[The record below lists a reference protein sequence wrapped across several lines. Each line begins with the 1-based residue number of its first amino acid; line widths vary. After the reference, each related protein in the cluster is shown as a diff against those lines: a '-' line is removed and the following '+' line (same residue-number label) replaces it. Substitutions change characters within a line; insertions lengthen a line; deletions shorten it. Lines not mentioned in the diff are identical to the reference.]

1 MNDNNQNK
9 QPATKTDHDSP
20 WKKALEKYFKEF
32 LQLLFTDIHDKID
45 WTKGHSFLDKEL
57 QQITADAQVGRRYAD
72 QLIKVYAKDGSEE
85 WVLIHVEVQ
94 GSTDKAFAERMLTY
108 WSRIKDRHKMKVLSL
123 AVLADTNRNY
133 QPDTF
138 NFHHWGLKLL
148 FSYPVAK
155 LIDWEADWQ
164 SLETSDNV
172 FAHIVMAQIKAKRVK
187 DSELLLSSKLG
198 LIRTLY
204 ERGYSREQVVE
215 LFNIIDWMIK
225 LPAPLEMQFK
235 SLVDQIQEEKKMPYI
250 NTFDRLAMQHGRQEG
265 RQEGL
270 EKGLVKGLEKGR
282 QEAEERALQEKLASA
297 RQLLLLGV
305 LSKEQIAEVL
315 NLPLE
320 KVTQLASE

>member
-1 MNDNNQNK
+1 MSDNNPSQ
-9 QPATKTDHDSP
+9 QQAARTDHDSP
-20 WKKALEKYFKEF
+20 WKVALEKYFKEF

-45 WTKGHSFLDKEL
+45 WSKGHSFLDKEL
-57 QQITADAQVGRRYAD
+57 QQITADAKVGRRYAD

-94 GSTDKAFAERMLTY
+94 GSTEKAFAERMLTY

-133 QPDTF
+133 LPDTF
-138 NFHHWGLKLL
+138 NFHHWGLKLV

-155 LIDWEADWQ
+155 LIDWEANWQ
-164 SLETSDNV
+164 ALETSDNIFSHV
-172 FAHIVMAQIKAKRVK
+172 VMAQIKAKRVK
-187 DSELLLSSKLG
+187 DSELLLTSKTG
-198 LIRTLY
+198 LIRSLF
-204 ERGYSREQVVE
+204 ERGYSKEQVVE

-235 SLVDQIQEEKKMPYI
+235 TLVDQIQEEKKMPYI
-250 NTFDRLAMQHGRQEG
+250 NTFERLARQEGLQEGLQEG
-265 RQEGL
+265 RQEGR
-270 EKGLVKGLEKGR
+270 K
-282 QEAEERALQEKLASA
+282 EAEERALQEKLASA
-297 RQLLLLGV
+297 RQLLSLGV
-305 LSKEQIAEVL
+305 LNEEQIAEVL

>member
-1 MNDNNQNK
+1 
-9 QPATKTDHDSP
+9 
-20 WKKALEKYFKEF
+20 
-32 LQLLFTDIHDKID
+32 
-45 WTKGHSFLDKEL
+45 
-57 QQITADAQVGRRYAD
+57 
-72 QLIKVYAKDGSEE
+72 
-85 WVLIHVEVQ
+85 
-94 GSTDKAFAERMLTY
+94 
-108 WSRIKDRHKMKVLSL
+108 MKVLSL

-164 SLETSDNV
+164 SLETSNNV

-187 DSELLLSSKLG
+187 DSELLLTSKLG
-198 LIRTLY
+198 LIRSLY

-225 LPAPLEMQFK
+225 LPTPLEMQFK
-235 SLVDQIQEEKKMPYI
+235 TLVEQIQEEKKMPYI
-250 NTFDRLAMQHGRQEG
+250 NTFERLARQEGLQEG
-265 RQEGL
+265 RQ
-270 EKGLVKGLEKGR
+270 VGR
-282 QEAEERALQEKLASA
+282 QEADERALQEKLVSA
-297 RQLLLLGV
+297 RQLLSLGV

-320 KVTQLASE
+320 KVA